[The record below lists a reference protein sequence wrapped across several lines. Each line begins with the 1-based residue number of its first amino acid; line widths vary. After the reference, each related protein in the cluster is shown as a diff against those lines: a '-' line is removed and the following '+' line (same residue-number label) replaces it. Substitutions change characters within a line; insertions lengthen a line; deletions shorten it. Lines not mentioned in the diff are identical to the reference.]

1 MHSKLITA
9 GVLVASAAALG
20 GVYILMDTD
29 EISVDPAVASLYAQ
43 AQQQEFS
50 TATFDPMGVQEV
62 EQRVPDASQRGGS
75 QGEFG
80 RFDFAARMSMFDLD
94 GDGVLSDEERDAMRQ
109 AIRAEMLE
117 RFDLDGDGEISREER
132 QAARQAR
139 FENSNRGQD
148 LMRQFDLDGDGEL
161 SVEEQAA
168 MDLYLEEQ
176 RQARRD
182 DQLAQY
188 DLDGDGELSQ
198 EERQLQREDRQESRQ
213 EMMDSMTD
221 EFDEDG
227 DGQLNIEE
235 QQAAFAAMQERRE
248 IDRFLA
254 QYDTDGNGVMGASD
268 YDTFASDYGNG
279 DLGADVNNDGVVD
292 TQDLAAY
299 RDLVTRSGNRP

>member
-1 MHSKLITA
+1 MQSKLITV

-20 GVYILMDTD
+20 GVYFLMDTD
-29 EISVDPAVASLYAQ
+29 ETAVDPAVASLYAK
-43 AQQQEFS
+43 AQQQDFS
-50 TATFDPMGVQEV
+50 TPTFEPMEVEEV
-62 EQRVPDASQRGGS
+62 EQRTPEASQQGG
-75 QGEFG
+75 FG
-80 RFDFAARMSMFDLD
+80 RFDFAARMSEFDLD
-94 GDGVLSDEERDAMRQ
+94 GDGILSDDERDAMRQ
-109 AIRAEMLE
+109 SIRAEMLE
-117 RFDLDGDGEISREER
+117 RLDLDGDGVISREER
-132 QAARQAR
+132 QAARQER
-139 FENSNRGQD
+139 FENSDRGQD

-168 MDLYLEEQ
+168 MDSYLEEQ

-198 EERQLQREDRQESRQ
+198 EERQLQRDDRQESRQ
-213 EMMDSMTD
+213 DMMDSMTD

-227 DGQLNIEE
+227 DGQLNIDE
-235 QQAAFAAMQERRE
+235 QQAAFDAMRERRE

-254 QYDTDGNGVMGASD
+254 QYDTDGNGLMGSAD
-268 YDTFASDYGNG
+268 YDSFATDYGNG
-279 DLGADVNNDGVVD
+279 DMAADVNNDGIID